1 MIKLFVVFLTLTSVG
16 CASIDLG
23 YIRVF
28 QESFKQNVISDLTPF
43 YETGFSFIKAKKDN
57 NEAIFILRN
66 YDNGYEY
73 WVGAGSEIIV
83 TYSGLIVETSGLD
96 HDIFLHDKKKIEVN
110 ILEND
115 FKSYVSLTN
124 PDAKYLV
131 ANFQKLSNGENIK
144 NCEVQYIYKTIISSI
159 GFNDT
164 LIICQYSDGRVQ
176 RSIQRINPFDSL
188 IEIDFYYQ

>member
-1 MIKLFVVFLTLTSVG
+1 M
-16 CASIDLG
+16 
-23 YIRVF
+23 
-28 QESFKQNVISDLTPF
+28 
-43 YETGFSFIKAKKDN
+43 
-57 NEAIFILRN
+57 RN
-66 YDNGYEY
+66 YENGYEY
-73 WVGAGSEIIV
+73 WVGADSEIIV

-131 ANFQKLSNGENIK
+131 ANFQKLSNGEDIK
-144 NCEVQYIYKTIISSI
+144 NCEVQYVYKTIISSI

-176 RSIQRINPFDSL
+176 RSIQRINPL
-188 IEIDFYYQ
+188 